1 MTMETKA
8 NYLLIGAVTVIGAA
22 LILLFAMWMST
33 GDLRRGFNEYDVIFD
48 DPVRGLTEGGE
59 VRFNGIKVGEVMAL
73 RIDPDNTNR
82 VIARIRVSSDVPVK
96 SDSEAQLEPIGL
108 TGVTLIQ
115 LSAGS
120 PTAEVLRPTVFG
132 EPARITGR
140 GSQIDILVARSED
153 IALRASEAMA
163 AVRDLLTNE
172 NIARVTRIIENL
184 ETVSNQL
191 ASQRSVITR
200 SGEAAGAMTNA
211 ATEIAALARQT
222 QRDLAELDQTM
233 TEINE
238 AAAVASGET
247 LPELTRAAEEIR
259 RAAAGISRV
268 ANNLEE
274 NPSVLTPRSPRPTVE
289 LRP

>member
-1 MTMETKA
+1 METKA
-8 NYLLIGAVTVIGAA
+8 NYVLIGAATVIGAA
-22 LILLFAMWMST
+22 LIMLFAMWIA
-33 GDLRRGFNEYDVIFD
+33 GGQFNRGYNEYDVVFD

-59 VRFNGIKVGEVMAL
+59 VRFNGIKVGEVDDL

-82 VIARIRVSSDVPVK
+82 VIARIRVDDEVPVK
-96 SDSEAQLEPIGL
+96 EDSEAQLEPIGL

-120 PTAEVLRPTVFG
+120 PSSDLLRRGLG
-132 EPARITGR
+132 EPPPRIQGR

-163 AVRDLLTNE
+163 AVRDLLTEE
-172 NIARVTRIIENL
+172 NIQRVTDILENL
-184 ETVSNQL
+184 DEVSRRL
-191 ASQRSVITR
+191 AAHDSVVTQ
-200 SGEAAGAMTNA
+200 SGEAAR
-211 ATEIAALARQT
+211 EVAALARQL
-222 QRDLAELDQTM
+222 QGDLRELDDAV
-233 TEINE
+233 TEINQ

-247 LPELTRAAEEIR
+247 LPELALAAEEIR
-259 RAAAGISRV
+259 RAAAGVSRV

-289 LRP
+289 LQP